1 MKKTLKIAGAVL
13 LSLIGL
19 IIIAFL
25 LVRFC
30 FRDRVAG
37 FLNEKLPQEHIE
49 LLQAAA
55 PYVSEIG
62 RASCRERV

>member
-37 FLNEKLPQEHIE
+37 FLNEKLQ
-49 LLQAAA
+49 
-55 PYVSEIG
+55 IG

>member
-49 LLQAAA
+49 LLQL
-55 PYVSEIG
+55 SLIHI
-62 RASCRERV
+62 